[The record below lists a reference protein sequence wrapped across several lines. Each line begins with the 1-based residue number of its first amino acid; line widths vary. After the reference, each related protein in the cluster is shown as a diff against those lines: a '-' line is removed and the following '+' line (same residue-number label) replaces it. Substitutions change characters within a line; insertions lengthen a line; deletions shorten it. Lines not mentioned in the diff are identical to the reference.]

1 MMGNKERF
9 AMPISIR
16 LGRLLVGLAM
26 VALGAICLRYADFIM
41 EWTPVPP
48 QLPARAAV
56 AYVHGSVLIVAG
68 LGLFFERTVRLAAL
82 VLGSVWLLWTLVH
95 VPRVIASWRT
105 GLGGLVEAF
114 ALTSGLFLLAVVAR
128 PTVKRTEVLI
138 SRYCYAFCLPM
149 LGVVHFLY
157 PDAVAN
163 FIPKWIPAHLFWA
176 YFTGV
181 AFWAA
186 GLAILSGV
194 QARLGSRLLA
204 IMLSSWVL
212 ILHIPRVVAA
222 VGDRHEWDTLL
233 LAVAQ
238 TGAAWIVT
246 GSLER
251 LQSLLDANRTGH
263 TSGKAAHNRNGILAR
278 VSVALCGTLTGSHP
292 TKAAIRR
299 TALQVGDTFCGTSS
313 PI

>member
-82 VLGSVWLLWTLVH
+82 LLGSVWLLWTLVH

-222 VGDRHEWDTLL
+222 VGDRHEWDTLF

>member
-16 LGRLLVGLAM
+16 LGRLLAGFAM

-105 GLGGLVEAF
+105 GLGGLFEAF
-114 ALTSGLFLLAVVAR
+114 ALTSGLFLLAVVAG

-204 IMLSSWVL
+204 LMLSSWVL

-222 VGDRHEWDTLL
+222 VGDRHEWDTLF

-238 TGAAWIVT
+238 TGSAWIVA

-251 LQSLLDANRTGH
+251 LQSLWDANGTGH
-263 TSGKAAHNRNGILAR
+263 TSGTAAHNRNGILAR
-278 VSVALCGTLTGSHP
+278 VSVALCAG
-292 TKAAIRR
+292 R
-299 TALQVGDTFCGTSS
+299 
-313 PI
+313 

>member
-16 LGRLLVGLAM
+16 LGRLLVGLAI

-222 VGDRHEWDTLL
+222 VGDRHEWDTLF

>member
-1 MMGNKERF
+1 
-9 AMPISIR
+9 MPISIR

-105 GLGGLVEAF
+105 GLGGLFEAF
-114 ALTSGLFLLAVVAR
+114 ALTSGLFLLAVVAG

-204 IMLSSWVL
+204 LMLSSWVL

-222 VGDRHEWDTLL
+222 VGDRHEWDTLF

-238 TGAAWIVT
+238 TGSAWIVA

-251 LQSLLDANRTGH
+251 LQSLWDANGTGH
-263 TSGKAAHNRNGILAR
+263 TSGTAAHNRNGILAR
-278 VSVALCGTLTGSHP
+278 VSVALCAG
-292 TKAAIRR
+292 R
-299 TALQVGDTFCGTSS
+299 
-313 PI
+313 

>member
-82 VLGSVWLLWTLVH
+82 LLGSVWLLWTLVH

-204 IMLSSWVL
+204 LMLSSWVL

-222 VGDRHEWDTLL
+222 VGDRHEWDTLF

-238 TGAAWIVT
+238 TGSAWIVA

-251 LQSLLDANRTGH
+251 LQSLWDANGTGH
-263 TSGKAAHNRNGILAR
+263 TSGTAAHNRNGILAR
-278 VSVALCGTLTGSHP
+278 VSVALCAG
-292 TKAAIRR
+292 R
-299 TALQVGDTFCGTSS
+299 
-313 PI
+313 

>member
-1 MMGNKERF
+1 MMGNEERF

-82 VLGSVWLLWTLVH
+82 LLGSVWLLWTLVH

-222 VGDRHEWDTLL
+222 VGDRHEWDTLF
-233 LAVAQ
+233 LAIAQ
-238 TGAAWIVT
+238 TGAAWIVA

-251 LQSLLDANRTGH
+251 LQSLLDANRAGH
-263 TSGKAAHNRNGILAR
+263 TSGTAAPTG
-278 VSVALCGTLTGSHP
+278 TGSWRESALHCARD
-292 TKAAIRR
+292 AAWIFA
-299 TALQVGDTFCGTSS
+299 TIL
-313 PI
+313 P

>member
-16 LGRLLVGLAM
+16 VGRLLVGLAM

-41 EWTPVPP
+41 EWTPVSP
-48 QLPARAAV
+48 QLPARAAL

-82 VLGSVWLLWTLVH
+82 VLGSIWLLWTLVH
-95 VPRVIASWRT
+95 FPRVIASWRT
-105 GLGGLVEAF
+105 GLGGLFEAL
-114 ALTSGLFLLAVVAR
+114 ALTSGLFLLAVVAG
-128 PTVKRTEVLI
+128 PTVKRTELLI

-149 LGVVHFLY
+149 LGAVHFLY

-176 YFTGV
+176 YFTGS

-194 QARLGSRLLA
+194 LARLASRLLA
-204 IMLSSWVL
+204 TMLSSWVL
-212 ILHIPRVVAA
+212 ILHIPRVAAA
-222 VGDRHEWDTLL
+222 VGDRHEWDTLF

-238 TGAAWIVT
+238 TGAAWIVA

-251 LQSLLDANRTGH
+251 LQSILDANRIGH
-263 TSGKAAHNRNGILAR
+263 TPETAEQNTPASAANMAGTGLRRFLSQKPSLSDPERNE
-278 VSVALCGTLTGSHP
+278 
-292 TKAAIRR
+292 
-299 TALQVGDTFCGTSS
+299 
-313 PI
+313 

>member
-16 LGRLLVGLAM
+16 VGRLLVGFAM

-41 EWTPVPP
+41 EWTPVSP
-48 QLPARAAV
+48 QLPARAAL

-105 GLGGLVEAF
+105 GLGGLAEAF
-114 ALTSGLFLLAVVAR
+114 ALTSGLFLLAVVAG
-128 PTVKRTEVLI
+128 PTVKRTELLI
-138 SRYCYAFCLPM
+138 SRYGYAFCLPM
-149 LGVVHFLY
+149 LGTVHFLY
-157 PDAVAN
+157 PDAVAK

-176 YFTGV
+176 YFTGI

-194 QARLGSRLLA
+194 QARLASRLLA

-212 ILHIPRVVAA
+212 ILHIPRVAAA
-222 VGDRHEWDTLL
+222 VGDRHEWNTLF

-238 TGAAWIVT
+238 TGAAWILA

-251 LQSLLDANRTGH
+251 LQSILDANRIGH
-263 TSGKAAHNRNGILAR
+263 TPEAEQNRNGILAR
-278 VSVALCGTLTGSHP
+278 VGSVLRAGSWLSTRLGSRSGCFALP
-292 TKAAIRR
+292 
-299 TALQVGDTFCGTSS
+299 
-313 PI
+313 